1 MALDEPRDS
10 DKSFDVNGFT
20 YVVNDELL
28 GKASPI
34 KVDFVNYGFR
44 LDCAID
50 FSAGKAS
57 SCGGCGS
64 SSNCC

>member
-1 MALDEPRDS
+1 MALDESRDS
-10 DKSFDVNGFT
+10 DKSFDVSGFT
-20 YVVNDELL
+20 YVVNEALL
-28 GKASPI
+28 EKATPI
-34 KVDFVNYGFR
+34 KVAFVNYGFR

-50 FSAGKAS
+50 FCAG